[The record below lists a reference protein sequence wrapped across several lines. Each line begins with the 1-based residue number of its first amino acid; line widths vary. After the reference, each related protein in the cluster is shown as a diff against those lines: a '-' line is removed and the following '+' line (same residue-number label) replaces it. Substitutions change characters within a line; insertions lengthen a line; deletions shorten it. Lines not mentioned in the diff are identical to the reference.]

1 MQQWDNICNSDIKQ
15 QYFLIKSEKK
25 GHQNQNLIKRTWDI
39 QTFEYVVKSNYDI
52 KKLKKWCNEVKVLDV
67 KPKEK
72 KLLTFKK
79 LKIDQQQK

>member
-1 MQQWDNICNSDIKQ
+1 MGQTFVILTLNNNILRLKV
-15 QYFLIKSEKK
+15 KK
-25 GHQNQNLIKRTWDI
+25 EGRQNQNLIKRIWDI

-72 KLLTFKK
+72 IVKNWSTTEIKW
-79 LKIDQQQK
+79 D